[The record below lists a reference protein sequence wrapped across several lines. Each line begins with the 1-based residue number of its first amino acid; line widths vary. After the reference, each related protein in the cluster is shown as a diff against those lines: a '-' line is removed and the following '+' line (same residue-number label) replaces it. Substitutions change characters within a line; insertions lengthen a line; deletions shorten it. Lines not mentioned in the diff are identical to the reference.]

1 MSASTIKN
9 LSLAALLV
17 VLTASMASA
26 QTYWFETYE
35 TAVDKI
41 EAEQQEQMEEVL
53 ELLGALVAER
63 PLPQANLRVP
73 GDRLVDYLPYF
84 QKARVEMML
93 GKYDDARK
101 SLDASEAFQV
111 VRDNSDAMDKLR
123 EMRGALDL
131 RASSKP

>member
-41 EAEQQEQMEEVL
+41 EAEQQEQMEEAL

-84 QKARVEMML
+84 QKARVEMLL

-111 VRDNSDAMDKLR
+111 VQDNSDAMNKLR

>member
-41 EAEQQEQMEEVL
+41 EAEQQEQMEEAL